1 MQKKVEPRFGSI
13 FKAVEDKAK
22 KVSFLQDTATQI
34 TLNGNLDNLP
44 LYVKVEDG
52 VAEVAPYEYINAPF
66 YIDAD
71 AETFAAVLSGNKDFV
86 VAVSQG
92 SITINGVAAQAV
104 VFCKTMFGRP
114 LIKILFT
121 SCLGFRTR
129 CLTVSL

>member
-13 FKAVEDKAK
+13 FKAVEEKAK

-44 LYVKVEDG
+44 LYVKIEDG
-52 VAEVAPYEYINAPF
+52 MAEVAPYEYINAPF

-71 AETFAAVLSGNKDFV
+71 AGTFAAVLNGDKDFV

-92 SITINGVAAQAV
+92 SITMNGDAAQAL
-104 VFCKTMFGRP
+104 VFCETFFG
-114 LIKILFT
+114 
-121 SCLGFRTR
+121 
-129 CLTVSL
+129 

>member
-13 FKAVEDKAK
+13 FKAVEERAK
-22 KVSFLQDTATQI
+22 KASFLQDTATQI

-52 VAEVAPYEYINAPF
+52 IAEVAPYEYINAPF

-92 SITINGVAAQAV
+92 SITINGDAAQAV
-104 VFCKTMFGRP
+104 VFCKTMFG
-114 LIKILFT
+114 
-121 SCLGFRTR
+121 
-129 CLTVSL
+129 

>member
-71 AETFAAVLSGNKDFV
+71 TDAFTAVL
-86 VAVSQG
+86 
-92 SITINGVAAQAV
+92 NGVMTFGSAVAQGFITVNGDA
-104 VFCKTMFGRP
+104 GQAY
-114 LIKILFT
+114 LFIST
-121 SCLGFRTR
+121 LF
-129 CLTVSL
+129 

>member
-1 MQKKVEPRFGSI
+1 MNKKKIEPKFGSI
-13 FKAVEDKAK
+13 FKAVEEKAK

-71 AETFAAVLSGNKDFV
+71 ADTLAAVLNGDKDFV
-86 VAVSQG
+86 VAVAQG
-92 SITINGVAAQAV
+92 SITMNGDAAQAL
-104 VFCKTMFGRP
+104 VFCMTLFG
-114 LIKILFT
+114 K
-121 SCLGFRTR
+121 
-129 CLTVSL
+129 

>member
-13 FKAVEDKAK
+13 FKAVEEKAK

-44 LYVKVEDG
+44 LYVKIEDG
-52 VAEVAPYEYINAPF
+52 IAEVAPYEYINAPF

-71 AETFAAVLSGNKDFV
+71 AGTFAAVLNGDKDFV

-92 SITINGVAAQAV
+92 SITMNGDAAQAL
-104 VFCKTMFGRP
+104 VFCETFFG
-114 LIKILFT
+114 
-121 SCLGFRTR
+121 
-129 CLTVSL
+129 

>member
-44 LYVKVEDG
+44 LYVKIEDG

-71 AETFAAVLSGNKDFV
+71 AETFAAVLNGDKDFV

-92 SITINGVAAQAV
+92 SITMNGDAAQAL
-104 VFCKTMFGRP
+104 VFCETFFG
-114 LIKILFT
+114 
-121 SCLGFRTR
+121 
-129 CLTVSL
+129 

>member
-1 MQKKVEPRFGSI
+1 MQKKVEPTFGSI
-13 FKAVEDKAK
+13 FKAVEAKAK

-52 VAEVAPYEYINAPF
+52 SAEVAPYEYINAPF

-92 SITINGVAAQAV
+92 SITINGDAAQAV
-104 VFCKTMFGRP
+104 VFCKTMFG
-114 LIKILFT
+114 
-121 SCLGFRTR
+121 
-129 CLTVSL
+129 

>member
-13 FKAVEDKAK
+13 FKAVEEKAK

-52 VAEVAPYEYINAPF
+52 IAEVAPYEYINAPF

-71 AETFAAVLSGNKDFV
+71 AETFAAVLSGQKDFV
-86 VAVSQG
+86 VATAQG
-92 SITINGVAAQAV
+92 SITINGDAAQAL
-104 VFCKTMFGRP
+104 VFCSKMFG
-114 LIKILFT
+114 
-121 SCLGFRTR
+121 
-129 CLTVSL
+129 

>member
-1 MQKKVEPRFGSI
+1 MSKKRIEPNFGSI
-13 FKAVEDKAK
+13 FRAVEEKASK
-22 KVSFLQDTATQI
+22 SSFLQDTATQI

-71 AETFAAVLSGNKDFV
+71 AETFAGVLNGDKDFV

-92 SITINGVAAQAV
+92 SITINGDAAQAL
-104 VFCKTMFGRP
+104 VFCKVMF
-114 LIKILFT
+114 
-121 SCLGFRTR
+121 
-129 CLTVSL
+129 